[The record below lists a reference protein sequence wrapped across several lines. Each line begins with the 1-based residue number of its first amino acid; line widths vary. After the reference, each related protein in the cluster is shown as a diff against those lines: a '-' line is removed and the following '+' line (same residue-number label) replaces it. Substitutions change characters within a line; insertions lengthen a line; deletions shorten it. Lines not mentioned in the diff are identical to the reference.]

1 MRTARPI
8 ARFIAAV
15 ALAAIFF
22 SRPAAANP
30 PVNGDCLAC
39 HDDASLTAS
48 DGRPIAVAAKSF
60 EDSVHGPM
68 ACVDCHADLAHAE
81 LPHPE
86 KLARV
91 DCSACHADPVAA
103 YAKSIH
109 AAARAS
115 GNARAATC
123 VDCHGMHDIKK
134 SDDPKSRTY
143 PLSLPATCGRCHGDA
158 KIIAEGGIKIGDV
171 FAKYHDSIHGRALEK
186 SGLTVSAKCTDC
198 HGSHDIRQ
206 SSDPESGVHRTRVPA
221 TCGRCHGGIERLYA
235 AGVHGTKLAA
245 GDAHAPVCST
255 CHTAHEI
262 RRTDAD
268 AWKLDVLAECGSC
281 HAQSLS
287 TYRDTF
293 HGQVTRLGFARVASC
308 ADCHRSHDIFPA
320 ADSRSSVSAAHRV
333 ETCRTCHAAASASF
347 AGYDPHADKRD
358 RTRNPPLYWT
368 ARFMQVL
375 LFGVFVF
382 FGLHTTL
389 WFQRFFWKERPAPPP
404 KKKKEV

>member
-1 MRTARPI
+1 MPATRPI
-8 ARFIAAV
+8 ARFTVAA
-15 ALAAIFF
+15 ALAILPAW
-22 SRPAAANP
+22 RPAEAASPTND
-30 PVNGDCLAC
+30 DCLAC

-48 DGRPIAVAAKSF
+48 DGRSIAVPAKTF
-60 EDSVHGPM
+60 AESVHGPM

-81 LPHPE
+81 FPHSE
-86 KLARV
+86 KLAPV
-91 DCSACHADPVAA
+91 DCSACHADPVDA
-103 YAKSIH
+103 YGKSIH
-109 AAARAS
+109 ASAKRS

-123 VDCHGMHDIKK
+123 VDCHGMHDIRK
-134 SDDPKSRTY
+134 STDAASPTY
-143 PLSLPATCGRCHGDA
+143 PLNLPKTCGHCHGDA

-171 FAKYHDSIHGRALEK
+171 FAKYHDSIHGKALEK
-186 SGLTVSAKCTDC
+186 SGLTIAAKCTDC
-198 HGSHDIRQ
+198 HGNHDIRK
-206 SSDPESGVHRTRVPA
+206 SSDPESGVHRTHVPA
-221 TCGRCHGGIERLYA
+221 TCGRCHGGIQTLYA
-235 AGVHGTKLAA
+235 AGVHGSKLAA
-245 GDAHAPVCST
+245 GDARVPVCSD

-281 HAQSLS
+281 HEQSLS

-308 ADCHRSHDIFPA
+308 ADCHRAHDIFPES
-320 ADSRSSVSAAHRV
+320 DPRSSVSAANRV
-333 ETCRTCHAAASASF
+333 GTCAKCHAAASASF

-358 RTRNPPLYWT
+358 RRRNPTLYWS

-375 LFGVFVF
+375 LSGVFVF

-404 KKKKEV
+404 KKGKG